1 MCTGIPWDFVK
12 WHTLILWGLRDC
24 ISDKLPG
31 DAGLRITDSTVDS
44 FTLIVPQINSASR
57 LFRVYYASRTG
68 LGHMDTIR
76 TKNLILNSLRA
87 LTTILTWAIKTM
99 GTKQALGQN
108 MFISPAAKIR
118 SLSNNTLATRCE
130 EPTHWKRLMLGR
142 IEGRRRT
149 WRQGMRW
156 LDGITNVMDVSL
168 SKLWEMVKDKDKEAW
183 HAALHG
189 VTKSQTQLSNWTSN
203 NIITDMYPCSRCS
216 ESTNSLYSLLFIT
229 NGHPIPLRTASNI
242 NSINSTASL

>member
-31 DAGLRITDSTVDS
+31 DAGLCTTDSTVNS
-44 FTLIVPQINSASR
+44 SMLSLLIVPQINSASR
-57 LFRVYYASRTG
+57 VFRVYYASRTG

-118 SLSNNTLATRCE
+118 YLSSNTMATRCE
-130 EPTHWKRLMLGR
+130 EPTHCKRLQCLGGLR
-142 IEGRRRT
+142 AGGERSDRGWDDWMASPMWWMWVWANSGRWWRTRKPGILQSMGLRRVRHNSAT
-149 WRQGMRW
+149 EQVTISS
-156 LDGITNVMDVSL
+156 LTCTLVADVL
-168 SKLWEMVKDKDKEAW
+168 S
-183 HAALHG
+183 
-189 VTKSQTQLSNWTSN
+189 QLTAFILFS
-203 NIITDMYPCSRCS
+203 
-216 ESTNSLYSLLFIT
+216 SLLTDTLFY
-229 NGHPIPLRTASNI
+229 
-242 NSINSTASL
+242 